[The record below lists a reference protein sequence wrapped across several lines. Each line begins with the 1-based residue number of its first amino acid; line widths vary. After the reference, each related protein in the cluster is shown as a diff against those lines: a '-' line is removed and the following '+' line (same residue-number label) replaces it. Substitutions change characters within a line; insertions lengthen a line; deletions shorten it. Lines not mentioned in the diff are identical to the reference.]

1 MVRPKLPQPW
11 EEQSNSFCI
20 ICSVLALRV
29 QSSANKKALMTVSFA
44 FVTVFRCLRYS
55 ILTIREGSWKALVR
69 MAENTILKSV
79 GETTQPWLT
88 PLVTGKAS
96 DSSPSSRP
104 LTIPLSDDRYEP
116 DWTAKLLHYLPQAV
130 YAHRIEGLGQVN
142 YGHEEDA
149 MLLTAFFLELAWSK
163 YHVGNS
169 TIWAETT
176 LGVWEV
182 ACEQALCLEKK
193 MARKGKGPSSPL
205 DKRPVHRLSGR

>member
-44 FVTVFRCLRYS
+44 FVTVFRCLRYY

-88 PLVTGKAS
+88 PLVTGNAS

-142 YGHEEDA
+142 YGHVEDA
-149 MLLTAFFLELAWSK
+149 MLLTAFFLELTWSK

-169 TIWAETT
+169 SIWAETT

-182 ACEQALCLEKK
+182 ACEQAISLEKK

-205 DKRPVHRLSGR
+205 DKRPIHRLSGR

>member
-1 MVRPKLPQPW
+1 M
-11 EEQSNSFCI
+11 
-20 ICSVLALRV
+20 
-29 QSSANKKALMTVSFA
+29 
-44 FVTVFRCLRYS
+44 
-55 ILTIREGSWKALVR
+55 EGSWKALVR

-96 DSSPSSRP
+96 DSSPSSRT
-104 LTIPLSDDRYEP
+104 LTIPPLDDRHEP

-149 MLLTAFFLELAWSK
+149 MLLFTFFLELAWSK

-169 TIWAETT
+169 IIWAET
-176 LGVWEV
+176 
-182 ACEQALCLEKK
+182 CEQALCLEKK
-193 MARKGKGPSSPL
+193 IARKGKGPNSPL
-205 DKRPVHRLSGR
+205 DERPVHRLSGR